1 MAGDKFS
8 ATWVSHTSIRDFL
21 ACPRAYYLNNVYKDP
36 ASGHKVKLM
45 TPALALGQAVHEV
58 VESLSVLPTDIRFK
72 EPLSR
77 KFEMAW
83 KKVQGKKGGFENE
96 EQEESFRQRGEAML
110 KRILDNPG
118 PLAKLAVKIQMD
130 LPYYWLSEVDE
141 IILCGKLDWLE
152 YIPDEDGVHIIDFKT
167 SKTDEEKE
175 SLQLPIYYL
184 LTTHCQKRR
193 VVKMSYW
200 YLERNDDLTP
210 KDLPQEVEETE
221 AKILKIA
228 KEIKLARKL
237 GRFKCPSGENGCRA
251 CRNLERIVK
260 GEGTLVNVNEYNQDI
275 YILDRP
281 GKSDDD
287 TSKIL

>member
-36 ASGHKVKLM
+36 ASGHKIKIM
-45 TPALALGQAVHEV
+45 SPALALGQAVHEV
-58 VESLSVLPTDIRFK
+58 VESLSVLPVETRFK

-77 KFEMAW
+77 KFEIAW
-83 KKVQGKKGGFENE
+83 KKIQGKKGGFENE
-96 EQEESFRQRGEAML
+96 EQETNFRLRGEAML

-118 PLAKLAVKIQMD
+118 PLKKLAVKIQMD
-130 LPYYWLSEVDE
+130 LPYYWLSEADE

-152 YIPDEDGVHIIDFKT
+152 YIPEEDGVHIIDFKT
-167 SKTDEEKE
+167 SKNDEEKE
-175 SLQLPIYYL
+175 SIQLPIYYL
-184 LTTHCQKRR
+184 LAKHCQKRK
-193 VVKMSYW
+193 VIKASYW
-200 YLERNDDLTP
+200 YLERQDELTP
-210 KDLPQEVEETE
+210 KELPDNPDEIE

-237 GRFKCPSGENGCRA
+237 GRYKCPMGEGGCRS
-251 CRNLERIVK
+251 CRNLERIIK

-275 YILDRP
+275 YVLKRGGDEQMAESEIL
-281 GKSDDD
+281 
-287 TSKIL
+287 